1 MSDWNWYSSP
11 DSFIPISTLTTTTT
25 RTLPLYVS
33 DCFMRLTDCDFSKN
47 LRVVLA
53 LPNHEEESFNI
64 MELIQVYKQSKR
76 VRVLETLRTVKP
88 TFIPDDV
95 IGIINDYV

>member
-1 MSDWNWYSSP
+1 
-11 DSFIPISTLTTTTT
+11 
-25 RTLPLYVS
+25 
-33 DCFMRLTDCDFSKN
+33 
-47 LRVVLA
+47 
-53 LPNHEEESFNI
+53 

-76 VRVLETLRTVKP
+76 VRIMETLRAVET